1 MCYTFLG
8 SVTQVVII
16 FQSESNEESAS
27 CDRYHILFF
36 DIFRYIFRYTLYC
49 FLVYFEKLYLSY
61 Q

>member
-16 FQSESNEESAS
+16 LLSESNEESAS

-36 DIFRYIFRYTLYC
+36 LFLDTFLDILCIAFSFILKNYI
-49 FLVYFEKLYLSY
+49 
-61 Q
+61 

>member
-36 DIFRYIFRYTLYC
+36 LFLDTFLDILCIAFSFILKNYI
-49 FLVYFEKLYLSY
+49 
-61 Q
+61 